1 MSSEDRESP
10 GGLRAIAEEEYL
22 PCIRC
27 GQCSYTC
34 PVYRVKLTQAFSPR
48 GRVALLRAASRGE
61 ADLSANFA
69 SKFYSCT
76 LCGACTEACP
86 SGVQVDDLLVR
97 VRQELAERGALP
109 PALSRVSQTIHQT
122 HNISGEDND
131 LRLIWTEN
139 LPQRPT
145 GSNKEK
151 ADVVYFVGC
160 VGALFPRSYSIP
172 QAFVQTLEAAGV
184 DYSLLGGS
192 EWCCGYPLFLNGLLH
207 EAEETILHNVAEVRA
222 RGARQVVLACPSCYH
237 LWKHVYPTVAAQDM
251 EGLEVLHATEFL
263 AQLIEQG
270 RLPLTEVNRIV
281 TYHDPCDLGRKSKI
295 YEAPRRILRS
305 IPGLTLTEMRD
316 NRENALCCGGGGNLE
331 SYDPGLMAA
340 AGARRL
346 AQAQETG
353 AEAIV
358 SACQQCERALT
369 NAARQQRT
377 RLRVMDITEIVW
389 EAVQR

>member
-1 MSSEDRESP
+1 MSSEAGSSP
-10 GGLRAIAEEEYL
+10 AGLKGIAEEEYL

-48 GRVALLRAASRGE
+48 GRVALLRAASQGE
-61 ADLSANFA
+61 AALSANFA

-86 SGVQVDDLLVR
+86 SGVEVEDLLVR
-97 VRQELAERGALP
+97 VREELAEQGALP
-109 PALSRVSQTIHQT
+109 PSLGRVSQTIHES

-145 GSNKEK
+145 GSNRDK
-151 ADVVYFVGC
+151 ADAVYFVGC

-172 QAFVQTLEAAGV
+172 QAFVQTLEAASV

-192 EWCCGYPLFLNGLLH
+192 EWCCGYPLFLNGLLR
-207 EAEETILHNVAEVRA
+207 EAKETIRHNVLEVQA

-237 LWKHVYPTVAAQDM
+237 LWKHVYPTVAGEEM

-263 AQLIEQG
+263 AQLIDQG
-270 RLPLTEVNRIV
+270 RLSLRELDRTV
-281 TYHDPCDLGRKSKI
+281 TYHDPCDLGRKSRI

-305 IPGLTLTEMRD
+305 IPGLTLAEMRD

-331 SYDPGLMAA
+331 TYDPALMAA
-340 AGARRL
+340 AAARRL

-353 AEAIV
+353 AQAIV
-358 SACQQCERALT
+358 SACQQCERTLT
-369 NAARQQRT
+369 SATRQQPV

-389 EAVQR
+389 EAAER

>member
-1 MSSEDRESP
+1 MSSEAGSP
-10 GGLRAIAEEEYL
+10 AGLKRIAEEEYL

-48 GRVALLRAASRGE
+48 GRVALLRAASQGE
-61 ADLSANFA
+61 ATLSANFA
-69 SKFYSCT
+69 NRFYSCT

-97 VRQELAERGALP
+97 VREELAEQGALP
-109 PALSRVSQTIHQT
+109 AALSRLSQTIRET
-122 HNISGEDND
+122 HNVSGEDND
-131 LRLIWTEN
+131 LRLIWMEN
-139 LPQRPT
+139 LPRRPA
-145 GSNKEK
+145 GSHKDR

-160 VGALFPRSYSIP
+160 VAALFPRSYSIP

-184 DYSLLGGS
+184 DYSLIGGS
-192 EWCCGYPLFLNGLLH
+192 EWCCGYPLFLSGLLG
-207 EAEETILHNVAEVRA
+207 EAEETIRHNVLEVRA

-237 LWKHVYPTVAAQDM
+237 LWKHVYAAVAGEEMA
-251 EGLEVLHATEFL
+251 GLEVLHATEFL

-270 RLPLTEVNRIV
+270 RLPLRELNRSV

-295 YEAPRRILRS
+295 YEAPRRILRN
-305 IPGLTLTEMRD
+305 IPGLTLAEMRD

-331 SYDPGLMAA
+331 TYDPALMAA
-340 AGARRL
+340 AAARRL

-353 AEAIV
+353 AQAIV
-358 SACQQCERALT
+358 SACQQCERTLT
-369 NAARQQRT
+369 SAARQQRV
-377 RLRVMDITEIVW
+377 RLRVLDITEIVW